1 MELVKPQTKFKLIS
15 TFTDTTGRTYEIDL
29 QQIISDH
36 LADEIFHELD
46 ELSEDESFLLTLK
59 NNKE

>member
-1 MELVKPQTKFKLIS
+1 MELIKEETTFKLLG
-15 TFTDTTGRTYEIDL
+15 TFKDTTGTYHEIDL
-29 QQIISDH
+29 QQIITDH

-46 ELSEDESFLLTLK
+46 GLIDNESFLLTLK